1 MLGSF
6 PVFNSVPRSRVVT
19 FEMLLV
25 IVYLNP
31 GQNIFLDTSPRLE
44 QDTIQKLRNTEV
56 RPIVFRDF
64 CFHSLAATECS

>member
-31 GQNIFLDTSPRLE
+31 GQNIFLDTSPRLGFGV
-44 QDTIQKLRNTEV
+44 LRKYLFSEEITV
-56 RPIVFRDF
+56 G
-64 CFHSLAATECS
+64 

>member
-31 GQNIFLDTSPRLE
+31 GQNIFLDTSPRL
-44 QDTIQKLRNTEV
+44 DYVYFKLLR
-56 RPIVFRDF
+56 F
-64 CFHSLAATECS
+64 L